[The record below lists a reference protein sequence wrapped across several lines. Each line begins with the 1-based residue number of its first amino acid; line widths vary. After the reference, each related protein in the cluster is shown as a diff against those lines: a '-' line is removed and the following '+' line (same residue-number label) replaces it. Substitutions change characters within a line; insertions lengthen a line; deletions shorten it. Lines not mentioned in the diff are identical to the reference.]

1 MQATE
6 LGLDGVEFGDAPQ
19 GFLGQRRLCGD
30 MDVVELAAHM
40 RPAEGEPRGIVRLS
54 GNQAAEPGIAI
65 DLKQAAEP
73 AQMRLGVLAP

>member
-1 MQATE
+1 
-6 LGLDGVEFGDAPQ
+6 
-19 GFLGQRRLCGD
+19 